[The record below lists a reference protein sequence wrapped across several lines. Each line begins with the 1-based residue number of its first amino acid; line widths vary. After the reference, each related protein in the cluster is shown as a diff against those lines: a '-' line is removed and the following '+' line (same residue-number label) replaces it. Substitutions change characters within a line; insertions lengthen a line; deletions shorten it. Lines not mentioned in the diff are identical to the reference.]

1 MPISSKEKEAL
12 ETLKSEVSKRNAL
25 VEVRLYGS
33 KAKGTDVADSDLDVI
48 IVLKE
53 LTPLIESCIDDLV
66 FDINLKYDCLI
77 TPLYF
82 SQEELETGPLS
93 ESPVYKKAQH
103 EGIAL

>member
-12 ETLKSEVSKRNAL
+12 ETLKAEVARRYDL
-25 VEVRLYGS
+25 IEVRLYGS
-33 KAKGTDVADSDLDVI
+33 KAKGTDIKDSDLDVI

-53 LTPLIESCIDDLV
+53 STSLIESSIDDLV

-77 TPLYF
+77 SPLYF
-82 SQEELETGPLS
+82 SREELERGPLS
-93 ESPVYKKAQH
+93 ESPVYKKAQQ

>member
-12 ETLKSEVSKRNAL
+12 KILKYEVAKRHEL
-25 VEVRLYGS
+25 VEVVLYGS
-33 KAKGTDVADSDLDVI
+33 KAKGTDLEDSDLDVI

-53 LTPLIESCIDDLV
+53 LTPLIESSIDDLV

-82 SQEELETGPLS
+82 SQEELEAGPLS
-93 ESPVYKKAQH
+93 ESPVYKKAQQ

>member
-12 ETLKSEVSKRNAL
+12 ETLKSEVAKRNVL

-33 KAKGTDVADSDLDVI
+33 KAKGTDVEDSDLDVI

-53 LTPLIESCIDDLV
+53 LTPLIESSIDDLV

-82 SQEELETGPLS
+82 SQEELETGPFS

-103 EGIAL
+103 EGITL

>member
-1 MPISSKEKEAL
+1 MPISSREKEAL
-12 ETLKSEVSKRNAL
+12 ETLKAEVAKRHEL

-33 KAKGTDVADSDLDVI
+33 KAKGTDVEDSDLDVI

-53 LTPLIESCIDDLV
+53 LTPLIESSIDDLV

-82 SQEELETGPLS
+82 SQEELEAGPLS
-93 ESPVYKKAQH
+93 ESPVYKKAQQ